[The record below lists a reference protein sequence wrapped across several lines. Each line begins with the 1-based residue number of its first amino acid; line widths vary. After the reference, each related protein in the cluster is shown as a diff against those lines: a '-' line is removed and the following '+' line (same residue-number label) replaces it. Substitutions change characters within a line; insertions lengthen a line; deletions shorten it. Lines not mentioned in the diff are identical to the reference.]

1 MQKWLDYIYLGKL
14 EIVRIVEKG
23 DYEIWEKVENIE
35 D

>member
-23 DYEIWEKVENIE
+23 DYEFGKKLKT
-35 D
+35 